1 LTLLIVVSTTG
12 TNLFFNVF
20 IFLPCKVLSILVRHK
35 VDAQDIFRTC
45 LVMYNVS
52 IPGYRFCFQT
62 IILQMFF
69 IFSNLFNCVHG
80 ARWTVVLM

>member
-1 LTLLIVVSTTG
+1 
-12 TNLFFNVF
+12 
-20 IFLPCKVLSILVRHK
+20 VLSILVRHK

-80 ARWTVVLM
+80 AR